1 MPRIS
6 SVKGWGRKAASSPT
20 TFPINAWTHLGTLF
34 LKTKSREGV

>member
-6 SVKGWGRKAASSPT
+6 SVKGWGRKRASSST

-34 LKTKSREGV
+34 LKMKNHEGV